1 MFLIKRRP
9 PGSLQLVLGRYYAS
23 RPLKF
28 IFNVGVALAGIG
40 DARFEVG
47 VARATPKVYKSP
59 PLEVILAIIDLWRE
73 MSG

>member
-23 RPLKF
+23 WPLKF

-59 PLEVILAIIDLWRE
+59 PLLKVMLV
-73 MSG
+73 STY